1 MNKKQ
6 LHKEIIEMIKGMENN
21 TFLLPDSWTDL
32 VQMASHPFSY
42 KTYVGGRGNNRY
54 INIEVYLSEKKFDGR
69 AFTINIRKEI
79 VSVDGDN
86 LFGKR
91 LSPVDVHKII
101 KDIYVEKHSFE
112 NHNEGERA
120 IREKMTSLRKSI
132 KSAKDSLAKLEEQLS
147 DLKKI

>member
-1 MNKKQ
+1 
-6 LHKEIIEMIKGMENN
+6 MIKGMENN

-32 VQMASHPFSY
+32 VQMASRPFSY
-42 KTYVGGRGNNRY
+42 KTYVGGRGNDRY
-54 INIEVYLSEKKFDGR
+54 INIEVYLSEKNFNGR
-69 AFTINIRKEI
+69 IFAINIRKDI
-79 VSVDGDN
+79 VSIDGYN

-120 IREKMTSLRKSI
+120 IRTKMTSLRQSI
-132 KSAKDSLAKLEEQLS
+132 KSAKENLIKLEEQLL
-147 DLKKI
+147 DLKNLKK